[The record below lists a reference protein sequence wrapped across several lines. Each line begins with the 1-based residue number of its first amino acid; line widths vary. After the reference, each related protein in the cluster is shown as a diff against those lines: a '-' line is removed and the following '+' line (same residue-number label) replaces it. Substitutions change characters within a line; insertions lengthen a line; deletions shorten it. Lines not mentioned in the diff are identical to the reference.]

1 MAAFVRG
8 AARTSRLAVPLAP
21 ANSLVVPSRLLRTTR
36 SRFDQ
41 EKQQQQQAG
50 SEKPGDG
57 ERGQIPG
64 QQGQQDEAGDEWV
77 SKHPSATSRSTLWA
91 PPGTAEEPSAQRTD
105 ARGSAAGANDA
116 AWHAALV
123 TQLRAAVQRKRSDVE
138 PRLKEQ
144 LAALGKRWNEYSGY
158 EEVLEAKAEVLA
170 AEVHL
175 KELRDT
181 QKDMRQEYMTAVSR
195 RAASQRTLNELL
207 VRKATWSEQDL
218 ATYTDLLKSEH
229 SDARAERE
237 ATERYEAIGTAV
249 NTSWD
254 KVVKKTLERYHLEQV
269 WSDRVRAGSTYG
281 SLVVAGINGECRQA
295 LFSVID

>member
-1 MAAFVRG
+1 M
-8 AARTSRLAVPLAP
+8 
-21 ANSLVVPSRLLRTTR
+21 
-36 SRFDQ
+36 
-41 EKQQQQQAG
+41 
-50 SEKPGDG
+50 
-57 ERGQIPG
+57 
-64 QQGQQDEAGDEWV
+64 
-77 SKHPSATSRSTLWA
+77 
-91 PPGTAEEPSAQRTD
+91 
-105 ARGSAAGANDA
+105 
-116 AWHAALV
+116 